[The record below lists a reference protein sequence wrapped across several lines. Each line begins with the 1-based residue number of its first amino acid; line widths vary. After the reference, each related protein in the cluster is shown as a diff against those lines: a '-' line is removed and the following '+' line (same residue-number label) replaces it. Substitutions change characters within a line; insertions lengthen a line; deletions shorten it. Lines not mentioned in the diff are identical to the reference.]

1 MTPELNQFD
10 LWTGLAGGLALFLF
24 GMDLMTAAV
33 KRAAGDHLK
42 DLLGKVTRNRFLG
55 AFVGAVV
62 TGLVNSSTVTTV
74 ILVGFISAGL
84 MSMAQSVSV
93 IMGANIGSTVT
104 AQILAF
110 NVTRFALPMI
120 ALGFL
125 VAFGTKKENWREYGR
140 MLLGIGFVFY
150 GMGLMSAAMVPLR
163 TNETFID
170 FIAALA
176 NPVAAIVTGM
186 VFTAL
191 VHSSATTTGIVIV
204 LAGQGMM
211 TLETAIAVALGA
223 NVGTCATAGLAVI
236 GKPREAVRA
245 AVVHVL
251 FNVAGVLI
259 WAAFIPQLAALV
271 RAISPSG
278 DVPRQV
284 ANAHTVFN
292 VANTLLFI
300 GFTTQ
305 IAQFVEWLVPDKPL
319 GEDEPLRPVFLDD
332 ALLSTPSVAIEN
344 VRRELGRMG
353 EYVADM
359 LDRGLPA
366 MLGNSRG
373 ALEALEAMDKPV
385 DRLHQAVIG
394 YLGRV
399 SLNRLSEEQARTLMQ
414 LVAMSNDLEHVADR
428 IATDLTTSTRK
439 RLDEHAPIRP
449 EAARRITDYHAGVA
463 KALRQ
468 AVRAVMEED
477 AVLATEVREMKQ
489 AVTGLSRDIA
499 RERFRHVPDHVDG
512 ALLGYVREVE
522 LVEILDGIFKIARRI
537 ARGELEAE
545 AEPETPAEPAAAAVG

>member
-1 MTPELNQFD
+1 
-10 LWTGLAGGLALFLF
+10 
-24 GMDLMTAAV
+24 
-33 KRAAGDHLK
+33 
-42 DLLGKVTRNRFLG
+42 
-55 AFVGAVV
+55 
-62 TGLVNSSTVTTV
+62 
-74 ILVGFISAGL
+74 
-84 MSMAQSVSV
+84 
-93 IMGANIGSTVT
+93 
-104 AQILAF
+104 
-110 NVTRFALPMI
+110 
-120 ALGFL
+120 
-125 VAFGTKKENWREYGR
+125 
-140 MLLGIGFVFY
+140 MLLGVGMVFF
-150 GMGLMSAAMVPLR
+150 GMGLMSAAMAPLR
-163 TNETFID
+163 SYPPFID
-170 FIAALA
+170 LIGAIA
-176 NPVAAIVTGM
+176 NPFAGAAVGM
-186 VFTAL
+186 LFTAIIQ
-191 VHSSATTTGIVIV
+191 SSAATTGIVIV
-204 LAGQGMM
+204 LAGQGIMD
-211 TLETAIAVALGA
+211 LQTAIAVALGA
-223 NVGTCATAGLAVI
+223 NIGTCATAGLAVI

-245 AVVHVL
+245 AVVHLL
-251 FNVAGVLI
+251 FNVAGVAVWI
-259 WAAFIPQLAALV
+259 GFIPQLAEFV
-271 RAISPSG
+271 RMISPDSA
-278 DVPRQV
+278 PRQV

-305 IAQFVEWLVPDKPL
+305 IARFVEWLIPDRPL
-319 GEDEPLRPVFLDD
+319 GADEPLRPVFLDD
-332 ALLSTPSVAIEN
+332 ALLSTPAVAIEN

-449 EAARRITDYHAGVA
+449 EAARRITDYHAGVV

-545 AEPETPAEPAAAAVG
+545 AEPEAPAEPVAAAVG